1 MFKSK
6 EELDSKLL
14 EFFCFIFLGIKEF
27 YINFFLFLIM
37 MIVVTNLTVI
47 FEQIFCPSPKMKLLF
62 SASRTELLIAVAQMT
77 GNSKVMLGTSGNR
90 LAVQMLSD
98 IAQGRGAHVALN
110 TVRVA
115 YHFLSSFLYS
125 KPYWKDFR
133 VSERFCIKY
142 VTLTY

>member
-1 MFKSK
+1 
-6 EELDSKLL
+6 
-14 EFFCFIFLGIKEF
+14 
-27 YINFFLFLIM
+27 
-37 MIVVTNLTVI
+37 
-47 FEQIFCPSPKMKLLF
+47 
-62 SASRTELLIAVAQMT
+62 MT

-125 KPYWKDFR
+125 KPYWKDYH

-142 VTLTY
+142 ATLTYWYLLSLAYAGTRSQEKMDTGLKLIYVHYLLSLIPEHGSRALSEDFIHCINDDLLDV